1 MGDPVAGDNA
11 ALLLRGVRRSDV
23 RRGQVVAVPGTVS
36 AAQKFA
42 AKVYALTHEEG
53 GRHTPFFSNYRPQ
66 FFFRTTD
73 VVGVVT
79 VDSAEMV
86 MPGDSA
92 DLTVE
97 LGQPV
102 AITTGQEFAIRE
114 GKRTVG
120 FGTVSQVLD

>member
-1 MGDPVAGDNA
+1 MQSLKADCDRQLGRV
-11 ALLLRGVRRSDV
+11 
-23 RRGQVVAVPGTVS
+23 
-36 AAQKFA
+36 
-42 AKVYALTHEEG
+42 AKVYALTREEG

-73 VVGVVT
+73 VVGIIT
-79 VDSAEMV
+79 VNSADMV

-92 DLTVE
+92 DLVVD

-102 AITTGQEFAIRE
+102 AITAGQEFAIRE

-120 FGTVSQVLD
+120 VGTVSQVMGGPAALRRSGS